1 MRLAAAAADYDGTL
15 AEAGILT
22 RATAAGFRELREGGM
37 PLVLVTGRRYADLR
51 LVCPE
56 ADGLFDRI
64 VAENGAVLVTAGRSR
79 PLAPPLPRA
88 LEEELRRR
96 KVRLERGEV
105 LLATDVRFEREV
117 AETVAA
123 LRIPC
128 DGIRNRDALM
138 LLPAGVDKASG
149 FAAAARDLGIDPG
162 AFVAFGDAEN
172 DAPFLGVAG
181 LGVAMGNAVP
191 GLKDLADVV
200 LDGAGGGAVVE
211 YLRGPVLRGEVV
223 PRRGPRLR

>member
-1 MRLAAAAADYDGTL
+1 MRLTAAAADYDRTLAETGTL
-15 AEAGILT
+15 A
-22 RATAAGFRELREGGM
+22 RATVAGLRELRDGGM
-37 PLVLVTGRRYADLR
+37 PLILVTGRRWGDLR
-51 LVCPE
+51 IVCPE
-56 ADGLFDRI
+56 ADGLFDRV
-64 VAENGAVLVTAGRSR
+64 VAENGAVLVAEGRSR
-79 PLAPPLPRA
+79 ALAPPLPRA

-96 KVRLERGEV
+96 KVRFERGEV

-117 AETVAA
+117 AEAVAA
-123 LRIPC
+123 LRVPC
-128 DGIRNRDALM
+128 EGIRNRDALM

-149 FAAAARDLGIDPG
+149 FAAAARDLGIDPA

-181 LGVAMGNAVP
+181 LGVAMADAVP
-191 GLKDLADVV
+191 GLKELADVV

-211 YLRGPVLRGEVV
+211 FLRGPVLRGEVA